1 MTRCKFD
8 TLVTFLSM
16 GSILAIGPVGCN
28 LDAPIKTDKS
38 EVAGIYYREPV
49 IGAHETY
56 TGFRYGEMKAWDTVK
71 TYTNDSMTLKVA
83 GIEGNTVTISQKK
96 CYTHD
101 ANCAIETLKLDRISG
116 RVEVLGEFGWSEL
129 EGVNLFPEGIFSEDL
144 NRKIEFSGYAPQVD
158 VPAVGFA
165 PEYQVGKKNF
175 KNVTVM
181 VDPTGIPIDVG
192 GKCLILSDE
201 HRLLEILSY
210 HVFGTDGG
218 WELRQ

>member
-8 TLVTFLSM
+8 IPGATLSIA
-16 GSILAIGPVGCN
+16 SILAIGIAGCT
-28 LDAPIKTDKS
+28 LGEPIKSDKS
-38 EVAGIYYREPV
+38 DDTGIYYREPV

-56 TGFRYGEMKAWDTVK
+56 TGFRYGEMKSRDAVK
-71 TYTNDSMTLKVA
+71 TYTNDSMILKVV
-83 GIEGNTVTISQKK
+83 GIEGNTVTISQKR

-101 ANCAIETLKLDRISG
+101 ATCTIDTLKLDRISG

-129 EGVNLFPEGIFSEDL
+129 EGVNLFPEGIFSEDM

-158 VPAVGFA
+158 MPAVGFA
-165 PEYQVGKKNF
+165 PEYQVGNQSF

-181 VDPTGIPIDVG
+181 VDPTGIPIDAG
-192 GKCLILSDE
+192 GKCLILSNG